1 MKALSDANQ
10 ARMNRMISDALRR
23 EHGRDRHS
31 PMTIMRKLTRIPG
44 FNPPPQ
50 PSPERPPIPGSSDW
64 KKLTPKSA
72 RTRHIPIPGQEGDDN
87 PFLANPM
94 ATTTRTPTSNG
105 SGRTPM
111 GSSRPSTM
119 SSVAAATAQHLAFVR
134 YREENPFL
142 EQEDLYQMWE
152 DEESEVARLNQQSF
166 RTSFGF
172 GTGVVQDES
181 LLGMDGDTGNFSVGQ
196 ADMSNPLM
204 EPADLGNRARHID
217 DITLMSE
224 SAFRNEQG
232 REQGGRRD
240 YGPGLDRDI
249 AHGKD
254 QREEQPPVD
263 ELEEMDLDMDLEQ
276 YLEPHE
282 VNGTPDDTE
291 AAQQDDLEI
300 EMEEQEE
307 IGPEEPE
314 EPEELDTTQ
323 QDETQF
329 EMEEQEEKPEV
340 AEKPEATDEEKER
353 LEQERQDALAQE
365 ATEEEEQ
372 DRMEQEAQNASE
384 KEDEEREE
392 DNQEHPELSADV
404 EQEAFD
410 QDMEAEAF
418 AAQMEEDEAA
428 EAAELEATRTAQR
441 EEDEAAEA
449 AELEA
454 AKLAQLE
461 EDETVA
467 AAELEAAKVAELKE
481 LLDLEGHNLLGDD
494 DLIISPELH
503 ESPFM
508 DESANVEQQG
518 DNDVD
523 IELEHPT
530 DVEAPDHMNVDDDTN
545 LERPKSP
552 DLREQSPTMEE
563 QEPQEHEDGYMNVL
577 EENHI
582 EQQEHYEQHD
592 GSGTH
597 YFDDFPSE
605 LGIMSNGEFLP
616 VSQPATKK
624 SSGTTAAGLPIP
636 SLPTSLQ
643 KQLVHT
649 FSRSRISQEAM
660 QVILEGSNLFFE
672 QAANDLAAYAD
683 HAGRKTIDESDV
695 ECLMQRLR
703 ITNDKVNVE
712 SLLQR
717 YLPRELRDLVLYPSD
732 IRQMRRR

>member
-1 MKALSDANQ
+1 M
-10 ARMNRMISDALRR
+10 
-23 EHGRDRHS
+23 
-31 PMTIMRKLTRIPG
+31 
-44 FNPPPQ
+44 
-50 PSPERPPIPGSSDW
+50 
-64 KKLTPKSA
+64 
-72 RTRHIPIPGQEGDDN
+72 
-87 PFLANPM
+87 
-94 ATTTRTPTSNG
+94 SN
-105 SGRTPM
+105 
-111 GSSRPSTM
+111 
-119 SSVAAATAQHLAFVR
+119 
-134 YREENPFL
+134 
-142 EQEDLYQMWE
+142 LYQMWE

-196 ADMSNPLM
+196 ADISNPLM

-240 YGPGLDRDI
+240 YGPGLDRDS

-314 EPEELDTTQ
+314 EPEEPDTTQ

-329 EMEEQEEKPEV
+329 ELEEQEEKPEE

-384 KEDEEREE
+384 KEDEEREK
-392 DNQEHPELSADV
+392 DDQEHPELSADV

-428 EAAELEATRTAQR
+428 EAAELEAIRTAQR

-467 AAELEAAKVAELKE
+467 AADLEAAKVAELKE

-530 DVEAPDHMNVDDDTN
+530 DVEAPDHMNVDDDTH

-616 VSQPATKK
+616 HNC
-624 SSGTTAAGLPIP
+624 SGTPDPISADILAETACSYILTVQNLP
-636 SLPTSLQ
+636 
-643 KQLVHT
+643 
-649 FSRSRISQEAM
+649 
-660 QVILEGSNLFFE
+660 GG
-672 QAANDLAAYAD
+672 YA
-683 HAGRKTIDESDV
+683 
-695 ECLMQRLR
+695 
-703 ITNDKVNVE
+703 
-712 SLLQR
+712 
-717 YLPRELRDLVLYPSD
+717 
-732 IRQMRRR
+732 